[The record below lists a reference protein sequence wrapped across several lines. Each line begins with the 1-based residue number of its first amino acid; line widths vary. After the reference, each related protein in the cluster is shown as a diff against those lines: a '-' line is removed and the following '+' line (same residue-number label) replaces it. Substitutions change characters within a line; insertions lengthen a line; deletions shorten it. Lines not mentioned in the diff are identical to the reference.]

1 MLQALDATQV
11 RRWAVACVQSL
22 DAHREAIDSINV
34 YPVPDGDTGSNL
46 LHTMRAALDALLRAP
61 ARARADAGTAM
72 AVLAR
77 GALTGARGNSGVI
90 VSQFLRGVAEE
101 LANRRPCQ
109 HRASASPPNA
119 PAGTAPLP
127 RRASPH
133 WGWPRGTPRPEPA
146 RPGCRRSHPRRA
158 RCRAIAGRRANPSAT
173 WLQRESGGARA
184 SRPCLTPCWPGAGS
198 LPLDPRAVGQH
209 RAATGAGSLT
219 NAGSLARTEHRD
231 GTQLLGGTQSG
242 SPDAAVARP
251 AGPVVWRAS
260 RRRAVGAGSLDGAE
274 ASGDVHGRVDADVVL
289 GPRLRAAIVRGAE
302 LAKAAMAE
310 PVSGTM
316 VTVFEAAAVGAR
328 DESSD
333 ALQDIV
339 AAAASAAA
347 AALDETPRQLAV
359 LADAGVVDAGGRGVV
374 VLFDAFYSVVTG
386 QPAALAAAQR
396 ATAERT
402 TRRVAGGQE
411 SSLYTSRE
419 SGSDAFAYEVM
430 YLLEHVADDLAVD
443 QLRDALVGL
452 GDSVSVV
459 GDGAGLWTVHVHCN
473 DIGAAIEAGV
483 DSGRPR
489 QIRVA
494 RFADAPSAE
503 ASRFTKDR
511 AVVVPSRSDEF
522 ADLLVREGVTVVQ
535 VDEND
540 ESVAQR
546 LLETITRTT
555 AAHVTVL
562 PADPGLVE
570 AADEASTRA
579 VAAGQD
585 VVVVPC
591 ASPVQVLAAVAVHD
605 PRRRA
610 GDDVVAM
617 AEAAAATRRGQ
628 VVVATE
634 AAITWIGA
642 CDAGDV
648 LGFADGEVMLIEPG
662 PADIA
667 ALDRAARGVVERMLA
682 VGGELVTALLGAEAP
697 DELATELEDFLR
709 REHPETEL
717 VVYQGGQ
724 RDAALVLGVE

>member
-1 MLQALDATQV
+1 MLQALDAVQV
-11 RRWAVACVQSL
+11 RRWAVACVQAL

-61 ARARADAGTAM
+61 ARARASAGAAVT
-72 AVLAR
+72 VLAR

-90 VSQFLRGVAEE
+90 TSQFLRGVAEA
-101 LANRRPCQ
+101 LT
-109 HRASASPPNA
+109 SADAVLGPTLRDA
-119 PAGTAPLP
+119 LT
-127 RRASPH
+127 
-133 WGWPRGTPRPEPA
+133 RGA
-146 RPGCRRSHPRRA
+146 
-158 RCRAIAGRRANPSAT
+158 
-173 WLQRESGGARA
+173 
-184 SRPCLTPCWPGAGS
+184 
-198 LPLDPRAVGQH
+198 
-209 RAATGAGSLT
+209 
-219 NAGSLARTEHRD
+219 SLAR
-231 GTQLLGGTQSG
+231 
-242 SPDAAVARP
+242 
-251 AGPVVWRAS
+251 
-260 RRRAVGAGSLDGAE
+260 
-274 ASGDVHGRVDADVVL
+274 
-289 GPRLRAAIVRGAE
+289 
-302 LAKAAMAE
+302 AAMAE
-310 PVSGTM
+310 PVPGTM
-316 VTVFEAAAVGAR
+316 VTVFEAAAASAR
-328 DESSD
+328 AETSD
-333 ALQDIV
+333 ALQDV
-339 AAAASAAA
+339 AAAAATAAA
-347 AALDETPRQLAV
+347 TALDETPSQLAV

-374 VLFDAFYSVVTG
+374 VLFDALYAVVTG

-396 ATAERT
+396 ATAERAA
-402 TRRVAGGQE
+402 RPSADGLE

-430 YLLEHVADDLAVD
+430 YLLEQVAGDAEH
-443 QLRDALVGL
+443 LRDVLVGL

-473 DIGAAIEAGV
+473 DIGAAIEAGI
-483 DSGRPR
+483 DAGRPR

-494 RFADAPSAE
+494 RFADAPSPE
-503 ASRFTKDR
+503 ASRFTRDR
-511 AVVVPSRSDEF
+511 AVVVPSRSTEF
-522 ADLLVREGVTVVQ
+522 ADLLISEGVTVVQ
-535 VDEND
+535 VAEGRD
-540 ESVAQR
+540 ESLAYR
-546 LLETITRTT
+546 LLETITHTA

-570 AADEASTRA
+570 AADEASIRA

-617 AEAAAATRRGQ
+617 AEAAAATRRGE
-628 VVVATE
+628 VTVATE

-662 PADIA
+662 PAGVD
-667 ALDRAARGVVERMLA
+667 ALDRAARGVVERMLT

-724 RDAALVLGVE
+724 HNAVLVLGVE

>member
-61 ARARADAGTAM
+61 AKARADAGAAV

-90 VSQFLRGVAEE
+90 VSQFLRGAADA
-101 LANRRPCQ
+101 L
-109 HRASASPPNA
+109 
-119 PAGTAPLP
+119 AGT
-127 RRASPH
+127 
-133 WGWPRGTPRPEPA
+133 
-146 RPGCRRSHPRRA
+146 
-158 RCRAIAGRRANPSAT
+158 
-173 WLQRESGGARA
+173 
-184 SRPCLTPCWPGAGS
+184 
-198 LPLDPRAVGQH
+198 
-209 RAATGAGSLT
+209 
-219 NAGSLARTEHRD
+219 
-231 GTQLLGGTQSG
+231 
-242 SPDAAVARP
+242 DA
-251 AGPVVWRAS
+251 
-260 RRRAVGAGSLDGAE
+260 
-274 ASGDVHGRVDADVVL
+274 VL
-289 GPRLRAAIVRGAE
+289 GPGLRAALAAGADR
-302 LAKAAMAE
+302 AVAAMAE
-310 PVSGTM
+310 PVAGTM
-316 VTVFEAAAVGAR
+316 ITVFRAAADAAR
-328 DESSD
+328 DEPSD
-333 ALQDIV
+333 ALQDV
-339 AAAASAAA
+339 AEAAATAAA

-374 VLFDAFYSVVTG
+374 VLFDALLAVLTG
-386 QPAALAAAQR
+386 QPAALAAVQR
-396 ATAERT
+396 ANAER
-402 TRRVAGGQE
+402 VARPQE

-430 YLLEHVADDLAVD
+430 YLLEQVADDRAAD
-443 QLRDALVGL
+443 GLRDVLVGV

-473 DIGAAIEAGV
+473 DIGAAIEAGIDV
-483 DSGRPR
+483 GRPR

-494 RFADAPSAE
+494 RFADAPSPE

-511 AVVVPSRSDEF
+511 AVVVPSRSTEF
-522 ADLLVREGVTVVQ
+522 TDLLISEGVTVSRVG
-535 VDEND
+535 DD
-540 ESVAQR
+540 GDADDADAAQR
-546 LLETITRTT
+546 LLETITGTA

-562 PADPGLVE
+562 PADPALVE
-570 AADEASTRA
+570 AADEASIRA

-591 ASPVQVLAAVAVHD
+591 ASPVQVLSAVAVHD

-617 AEAAAATRRGQ
+617 AEAAAATRRGE

-642 CDAGDV
+642 CEAGDV
-648 LGFADGEVMLIEPG
+648 LGFADGEVVLIEPG
-662 PADIA
+662 PPDVD
-667 ALDRAARGVVERMLA
+667 ALDRAACGVVSRMLTA
-682 VGGELVTALLGAEAP
+682 GGELVTALLGAEAP
-697 DELATELEDFLR
+697 DELATELEDYLR
-709 REHPETEL
+709 RVHPETEL

-724 RDAALVLGVE
+724 HNAVLVLGVE

>member
-1 MLQALDATQV
+1 MLQALDAAQV

-22 DAHREAIDSINV
+22 DAHREAIDGINV

-61 ARARADAGTAM
+61 ARARASAGATL

-101 LANRRPCQ
+101 LA
-109 HRASASPPNA
+109 
-119 PAGTAPLP
+119 
-127 RRASPH
+127 
-133 WGWPRGTPRPEPA
+133 
-146 RPGCRRSHPRRA
+146 
-158 RCRAIAGRRANPSAT
+158 
-173 WLQRESGGARA
+173 
-184 SRPCLTPCWPGAGS
+184 
-198 LPLDPRAVGQH
+198 D
-209 RAATGAGSLT
+209 
-219 NAGSLARTEHRD
+219 
-231 GTQLLGGTQSG
+231 
-242 SPDAAVARP
+242 
-251 AGPVVWRAS
+251 
-260 RRRAVGAGSLDGAE
+260 
-274 ASGDVHGRVDADVVL
+274 VDAVL
-289 GPRLRAAIVRGAE
+289 GPRLRDAVVRGAR
-302 LAKAAMAE
+302 LATGAMAE
-310 PVSGTM
+310 PVAGTM
-316 VTVFEAAAVGAR
+316 VTVLEAAATAVG
-328 DESSD
+328 DEPSD
-333 ALQDIV
+333 ALQDV
-339 AAAASAAA
+339 AAAAATAAA
-347 AALDETPRQLAV
+347 AALDKTPAQLAV

-374 VLFDAFYSVVTG
+374 VLFDALYAVVTG
-386 QPAALAAAQR
+386 RPAALAAAQR
-396 ATAERT
+396 ATAERAA
-402 TRRVAGGQE
+402 RVSAGGQE

-430 YLLEHVADDLAVD
+430 YLLEQVTGDDAADH
-443 QLRDALVGL
+443 LRDVLVGI

-473 DIGAAIEAGV
+473 DIGAAVEAGI
-483 DSGRPR
+483 DAGRPR

-494 RFADAPSAE
+494 RFADAASAE
-503 ASRFTKDR
+503 ASRFARDR
-511 AVVVPSRSDEF
+511 AVVVPSRSSEF
-522 ADLLVREGVTVVQ
+522 ADLLISEGVTVVM
-535 VDEND
+535 VEDGV
-540 ESVAQR
+540 ESFAYR
-546 LLETITRTT
+546 LLETITATA

-562 PADPGLVE
+562 PADPELVE
-570 AADEASTRA
+570 AADEASIRA

-617 AEAAAATRRGQ
+617 AEAAAATRRGE

-648 LGFADGEVMLIEPG
+648 LGLADGEVMLIEPG
-662 PADIA
+662 PADVA
-667 ALDRAARGVVERMLA
+667 ALDRAACGVVKRMLGM
-682 VGGELVTALLGAEAP
+682 GGELVTALLGAEAP
-697 DELATELEDFLR
+697 DELAMELEDFLR

-724 RDAALVLGVE
+724 HNAVLVLGVE

>member
-1 MLQALDATQV
+1 MLQALDAAQV
-11 RRWAVACVQSL
+11 RRWAVACVQGL

-34 YPVPDGDTGSNL
+34 FPVPDGDTGSNL

-61 ARARADAGTAM
+61 AKARADAGAAV

-90 VSQFLRGVAEE
+90 ASQFLRGAADA
-101 LANRRPCQ
+101 LAD
-109 HRASASPPNA
+109 S
-119 PAGTAPLP
+119 
-127 RRASPH
+127 
-133 WGWPRGTPRPEPA
+133 
-146 RPGCRRSHPRRA
+146 
-158 RCRAIAGRRANPSAT
+158 
-173 WLQRESGGARA
+173 
-184 SRPCLTPCWPGAGS
+184 
-198 LPLDPRAVGQH
+198 
-209 RAATGAGSLT
+209 
-219 NAGSLARTEHRD
+219 
-231 GTQLLGGTQSG
+231 
-242 SPDAAVARP
+242 DA
-251 AGPVVWRAS
+251 
-260 RRRAVGAGSLDGAE
+260 
-274 ASGDVHGRVDADVVL
+274 VL
-289 GPRLRAAIVRGAE
+289 GPGLRAALASGAKR
-302 LAKAAMAE
+302 ARAAMAE
-310 PVSGTM
+310 PVPGTM
-316 VTVFEAAAVGAR
+316 ISVFEAAADAAL

-333 ALQDIV
+333 ALQDV
-339 AAAASAAA
+339 ATAAARAAASA
-347 AALDETPRQLAV
+347 LDDTPRQLAV

-374 VLFDAFYSVVTG
+374 VLFDALVAVLTG

-396 ATAERT
+396 ATAER
-402 TRRVAGGQE
+402 VARPQE

-430 YLLEHVADDLAVD
+430 YLLEQVADDHAAEG
-443 QLRDALVGL
+443 LRDTLVGL

-483 DSGRPR
+483 DTGRPR

-494 RFADAPSAE
+494 RFADAASPES
-503 ASRFTKDR
+503 SRFGKDR
-511 AVVVPSRSDEF
+511 AVVVPSRSTEF
-522 ADLLVREGVTVVQ
+522 ADLLISEGVTVCR
-535 VDEND
+535 VDGSDPD
-540 ESVAQR
+540 EVVHR
-546 LLETITRTT
+546 LREAITGTG

-562 PADPGLVE
+562 PADPALVE
-570 AADEASTRA
+570 AADEASIRA

-617 AEAAAATRRGQ
+617 AEAAAATRRGE

-648 LGFADGEVMLIEPG
+648 LGLADGEVVLIEPG
-662 PADIA
+662 PPDVA
-667 ALDRAARGVVERMLA
+667 ALDRAATGVVSRMLT
-682 VGGELVTALLGAEAP
+682 VGGELVTALLGADAP
-697 DELATELEDFLR
+697 DELATELEDYLR
-709 REHPETEL
+709 RVHPETEL

-724 RDAALVLGVE
+724 HNAVLVLGVE